1 MLRADRRFS
10 HTLGF
15 LARHDE
21 HLLHSRCQTP
31 LWISYPLGSSPEN
44 KHDASTHAI
53 KSYSVRDQLC
63 GGAPLTQ
70 DSEEQV
76 LSSDVV
82 VIEGARL
89 LLRKLQDAKRLLIV
103 WHGWRF
109 NSNTPFFG

>member
-15 LARHDE
+15 LASHDE
-21 HLLHSRCQTP
+21 HLLRSRCETP
-31 LWISYPLGSSPEN
+31 LWISYSLGSSAEN
-44 KHDASTHAI
+44 EHNPSAHTL

-63 GGAPLTQ
+63 GSAPLTQ

-89 LLRKLQDAKRLLIV
+89 LLRKVQDAKRLLIV
-103 WHGWRF
+103 WYGWRF
-109 NSNTPFFG
+109 HRNTP